1 MIIHVLRGPRSAR
14 SRAAAVLAVAGAAL
28 SGGCATPNSLTAM
41 QGQLLEAADAVN
53 DIRVNMGA
61 MQEKLDSL
69 TIVVAKQD
77 STIERL
83 ANATGVQV
91 VK

>member
-1 MIIHVLRGPRSAR
+1 
-14 SRAAAVLAVAGAAL
+14 
-28 SGGCATPNSLTAM
+28 M

-91 VK
+91 MK